1 MHLLFGGGRR
11 RGEEVSSVS
20 ICNSKSTMVGASAR
34 ERNRRAPRGST
45 LRPSPQ
51 HPPAPPRRA
60 SSPSPPSPTAA
71 PAQRRSPRRGAAA
84 RHGAA
89 CASASRTHGTGGSA
103 RQLSARGGAAPPAA
117 PRSPGRSGE
126 GGRGAAR
133 PGPPAP
139 GPAAVRALRG
149 RGAACRAAGRS
160 LPLLCGGAAPCAC
173 GGAASRTQAAQGWP
187 RNASGLGTGRSRAAM
202 APRLLLPPCCFS
214 RFLRRRRR
222 RASERDTGFENAARH
237 PRDVPPPTRG

>member
-1 MHLLFGGGRR
+1 MFLFATAKAQWSEHLPGSGTAGPPAAAP
-11 RGEEVSSVS
+11 SSPPRS
-20 ICNSKSTMVGASAR
+20 I
-34 ERNRRAPRGST
+34 
-45 LRPSPQ
+45 LRPLRAA
-51 HPPAPPRRA
+51 HPPARPLPPPRRR
-60 SSPSPPSPTAA
+60 PSGGARAAGQRHGTA
-71 PAQRRSPRRGAAA
+71 RY
-84 RHGAA
+84 GAA
-89 CASASRTHGTGGSA
+89 CGSASRTHGTGGSA
-103 RQLSARGGAAPPAA
+103 RQLSARGGGTSRCAAR
-117 PRSPGRSGE
+117 PRQEAGE
-126 GGRGAAR
+126 GEAAR
-133 PGPPAP
+133 SSPGPPAP

>member
-1 MHLLFGGGRR
+1 MHLLFGTGRR
-11 RGEEVSSVS
+11 RGEEVSGVS

-45 LRPSPQ
+45 LAPPSPPAASSGPSA
-51 HPPAPPRRA
+51 HPPPRPLPPPRRR
-60 SSPSPPSPTAA
+60 PSAA
-71 PAQRRSPRRGAAA
+71 GQRHGRRGV
-84 RHGAA
+84 RLPH
-89 CASASRTHGTGGSA
+89 TWHGGSA
-103 RQLSARGGAAPPAA
+103 ERQLSARGGGTSR
-117 PRSPGRSGE
+117 PRREEGGE
-126 GGRGAAR
+126 GKGGGAAR
-133 PGPPAP
+133 RTPAP
-139 GPAAVRALRG
+139 LRG
-149 RGAACRAAGRS
+149 ERRAEPERGRS